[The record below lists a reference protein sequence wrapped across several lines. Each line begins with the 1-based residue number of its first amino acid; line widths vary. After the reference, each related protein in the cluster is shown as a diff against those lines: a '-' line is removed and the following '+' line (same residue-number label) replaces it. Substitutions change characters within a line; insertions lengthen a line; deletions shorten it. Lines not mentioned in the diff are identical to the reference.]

1 MHIDMDAFFASVEQ
15 RCNPHLRGKPIAVIG
30 AKKRTIIT
38 TASYEARKFGVKTGM
53 TVPEA
58 KSLCPRIIFVVGNN
72 EKYTDACVRIVGILK
87 NYSPLVEVY
96 SIDESFVDL
105 TEIQQDPLAV
115 ARRIKEDIQQ
125 EIGITC
131 SVGIGPNK
139 LIAKL
144 ASDRNKP
151 DGLVR
156 VSSTEVPDLLE
167 NLPVT
172 ELCGI
177 GNKLGA
183 RLGVLGIK
191 TCGELGRAPVYIL
204 RRQFG
209 IIGEA
214 LSLMG
219 RGSYNS
225 PVIPLEES
233 PAAKSVG
240 HSMTLAKDEW
250 DRGRLN
256 RYLLQLAEMVGR
268 RMRKE
273 EFCGRTVCLT
283 VRYSDFQTFSRRTS
297 IKEYIKDSRV
307 IYCIAQNI
315 FTDIKMEKAVRLLGI
330 SVSNLRKD
338 VEIPLLEEDQARE
351 RLIKAVDQINDIY
364 GEFSVTPATLLERYH
379 HKGVI
384 SPAWR
389 PEGTR
394 RTF

>member
-53 TVPEA
+53 TVPEVR
-58 KSLCPRIIFVVGNN
+58 SLCPRIIFVAGNN
-72 EKYTDACVRIVGILK
+72 EKYTDTCVRIVEILK
-87 NYSPLVEVY
+87 NYAPLIEVY

-115 ARRIKEDIQQ
+115 ARLIKLDIKR

-144 ASDRNKP
+144 ASDHNKP
-151 DGLVR
+151 DGLVK
-156 VSSTEVPDLLE
+156 VTPAEVPNLLE
-167 NLPVT
+167 NLPLT

-183 RLGVLGIK
+183 RLAALGIK
-191 TCGELGRAPVYIL
+191 TCGQLGRAPVFIL

-219 RGSYNS
+219 RGNYNS

-240 HSMTLAKDEW
+240 HSMTLPRDEC

-273 EFCGRTVCLT
+273 AFCGKTICLT
-283 VRYSDFQTFSRRTS
+283 VRYSDFQTFSRRTT
-297 IKEYIKDSRV
+297 IKEYIKDSQA
-307 IYCIAQNI
+307 IYKMAQNI
-315 FTDIKMEKAVRLLGI
+315 FADIKMEKAVRLLGV
-330 SVSNLRKD
+330 SVSNLKKD
-338 VEIPLLEEDQARE
+338 LEIPLLEEDRTRE

-364 GEFSVTPATLLERYH
+364 GEFSVTPASLGLL
-379 HKGVI
+379 
-384 SPAWR
+384 
-389 PEGTR
+389 
-394 RTF
+394 